1 MFRCPRPRFAVTVLA
16 AITATMLTAAPP
28 SAAAEGDRWMPAP
41 GQAFNDGWKPLD
53 GLGATYRPCQEVR
66 WHFDRGSEG
75 PDRNTM
81 INDIRSGLATLEPH
95 TGLKFVEIDNADSAD
110 LNFRWGDLVAEG
122 WGSNVAGIGGPD
134 GYGEGSVA
142 FSNSV
147 DWTLNKWEGRDWRRL
162 EWPRPDLGP
171 GWYSWREGPG
181 REALVVHEVMHAMGF
196 DHVKDFTSIM
206 YPQGAIPNNR
216 GNLSSGDI
224 AGLNTMYL
232 NNPCSSEV
240 SSDNSE
246 ESVPPAGLEISKPD
260 RYYGTRVLR
269 ATVDDEGF
277 MRAAIRT
284 RLSKGQP
291 LWVEV
296 YTCDSADCEEYTTV
310 SEKKIRVK
318 KRGRAAF
325 MVKVAED
332 QFVAVWDN
340 DDELLVQWTVS

>member
-1 MFRCPRPRFAVTVLA
+1 
-16 AITATMLTAAPP
+16 
-28 SAAAEGDRWMPAP
+28 
-41 GQAFNDGWKPLD
+41 
-53 GLGATYRPCQEVR
+53 
-66 WHFDRGSEG
+66 
-75 PDRNTM
+75 M

-122 WGSNVAGIGGPD
+122 WESNVAGIGGPD

-224 AGLNTMYL
+224 AGLKSAL
-232 NNPCSSEV
+232 EALSSC
-240 SSDNSE
+240 NLTFKNKI
-246 ESVPPAGLEISKPD
+246 LEFKDIK
-260 RYYGTRVLR
+260 VL
-269 ATVDDEGF
+269 
-277 MRAAIRT
+277 
-284 RLSKGQP
+284 
-291 LWVEV
+291 
-296 YTCDSADCEEYTTV
+296 
-310 SEKKIRVK
+310 KIRYSPK
-318 KRGRAAF
+318 YG
-325 MVKVAED
+325 
-332 QFVAVWDN
+332 
-340 DDELLVQWTVS
+340 

>member
-1 MFRCPRPRFAVTVLA
+1 
-16 AITATMLTAAPP
+16 
-28 SAAAEGDRWMPAP
+28 
-41 GQAFNDGWKPLD
+41 
-53 GLGATYRPCQEVR
+53 
-66 WHFDRGSEG
+66 
-75 PDRNTM
+75 
-81 INDIRSGLATLEPH
+81 
-95 TGLKFVEIDNADSAD
+95 LKFVEIDNADSAD

-171 GWYSWREGPG
+171 GWYSWKEGPG

-246 ESVPPAGLEISKPD
+246 ESVPPAELEISKPD
-260 RYYGTRVLR
+260 RYDGTRVLR
-269 ATVDDEGF
+269 ANVDDEGF

-284 RLSKGQP
+284 RLSRGQP

-296 YTCDSADCEEYTTV
+296 YACDSADCEDYTTV

-325 MVKVAED
+325 MVQVAQD